1 MEENKSKSQD
11 ALAKDNTKVLVIGAG
26 GIGGTTAAFISK
38 AGYHVEIVD
47 NFPGLAN
54 RIEKDGIQISE
65 NGTGFNCRI
74 NAYSSISDVK
84 EKKDII
90 LIATKINALRNLI
103 DPIKAILAQNG
114 VVVSLQNGIC
124 EDCLSESFGFNR
136 VIGCIV
142 GWGATVIE
150 SGEIEKTSGGN
161 FVIGCLNEQ
170 EANHFDYVKK
180 ILSTAAPVQC
190 TDNIVGS
197 LYSKLIINSCIT
209 TLGAIS
215 GLTLGNMLSRKKI
228 QGSFHQYHS

>member
-114 VVVSLQNGIC
+114 VVVSLQNGIGISLAIQ
-124 EDCLSESFGFNR
+124 E
-136 VIGCIV
+136 CI
-142 GWGATVIE
+142 
-150 SGEIEKTSGGN
+150 KT
-161 FVIGCLNEQ
+161 
-170 EANHFDYVKK
+170 
-180 ILSTAAPVQC
+180 
-190 TDNIVGS
+190 
-197 LYSKLIINSCIT
+197 LYK
-209 TLGAIS
+209 
-215 GLTLGNMLSRKKI
+215 SRKAC
-228 QGSFHQYHS
+228 